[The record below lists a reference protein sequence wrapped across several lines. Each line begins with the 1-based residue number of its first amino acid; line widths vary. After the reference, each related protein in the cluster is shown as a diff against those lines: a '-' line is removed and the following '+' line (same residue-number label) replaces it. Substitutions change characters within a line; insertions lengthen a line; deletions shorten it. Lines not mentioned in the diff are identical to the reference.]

1 MPVHALIAIHL
12 CLQIVPQSVCS
23 RYGLAI
29 GSTVAP
35 FVRVLVWICYPVAF
49 PISKVRYVVLNT
61 SVLKF
66 SASLKSS
73 NLVSSCVQCSN
84 LDLFFFSFFLV
95 ILQLLDVLLGHGRVA
110 LFRRAE
116 LKTLVNLHG
125 NEVCLTPL

>member
-1 MPVHALIAIHL
+1 MMPVHALIAIHL
-12 CLQIVPQSVCS
+12 CLQIIPQSVCS

-84 LDLFFFSFFLV
+84 LDLFFFFFL
-95 ILQLLDVLLGHGRVA
+95 LFGDFAAAGR
-110 LFRRAE
+110 FIGPW
-116 LKTLVNLHG
+116 TCG
-125 NEVCLTPL
+125 TFSQS